1 MKSCDSG
8 AAPLPLL
15 LALAKGL
22 PSAAFLTLYHN
33 IDAASFGLLIV
44 PAAADLPISSGI
56 PIYLLSVVAGQLGF
70 LLASRFS
77 SACGGATIEL
87 VPLLAPLASC
97 VGIDQSG
104 LSSRTARASTLL
116 ALLSCTSLLI
126 ACSYFVIARF
136 KLGRLLRCIPL
147 IVLKAALTGVGVYM
161 VVEAI
166 KMGVAWKEEGGMSE
180 GETTVFLTE
189 TARAGSQ
196 LFGPPARPLLLAT
209 LLTLAGYIIVKKLGF
224 SQSQSLGYLAAV
236 AIAINALTLGG
247 VCCSAAP
254 GVRDPG
260 WYFGGDEEGEAQA
273 SALGLLAE
281 FRPSEVSLPV
291 LATALP
297 YMLSCVAMHAIVA
310 VTDMVSLE
318 AIASSSGDGPAVA
331 LDLNHEIGATA
342 VANLLAAAVGAMPNY
357 LQLTPSLIW

>member
-1 MKSCDSG
+1 MWRSNHRAGATAG
-8 AAPLPLL
+8 AARVVRRHRPIRPVVTHGSRVDPARPALVHLPLVRNCVICDC
-15 LALAKGL
+15 AL
-22 PSAAFLTLYHN
+22 
-33 IDAASFGLLIV
+33 
-44 PAAADLPISSGI
+44 
-56 PIYLLSVVAGQLGF
+56 
-70 LLASRFS
+70 
-77 SACGGATIEL
+77 
-87 VPLLAPLASC
+87 
-97 VGIDQSG
+97 
-104 LSSRTARASTLL
+104 
-116 ALLSCTSLLI
+116 
-126 ACSYFVIARF
+126 F

-254 GVRDPG
+254 GIRDPG

-273 SALGLLAE
+273 SALGLLTE
-281 FRPSEVSLPV
+281 FRPSEVLLPV

-297 YMLSCVAMHAIVA
+297 YTGPLSRRPSRLSCLSCRGAWSPRSCSRW
-310 VTDMVSLE
+310 VST
-318 AIASSSGDGPAVA
+318 SSSRRESA
-331 LDLNHEIGATA
+331 
-342 VANLLAAAVGAMPNY
+342 
-357 LQLTPSLIW
+357 PSP

>member
-1 MKSCDSG
+1 M
-8 AAPLPLL
+8 
-15 LALAKGL
+15 
-22 PSAAFLTLYHN
+22 
-33 IDAASFGLLIV
+33 
-44 PAAADLPISSGI
+44 
-56 PIYLLSVVAGQLGF
+56 
-70 LLASRFS
+70 
-77 SACGGATIEL
+77 
-87 VPLLAPLASC
+87 
-97 VGIDQSG
+97 
-104 LSSRTARASTLL
+104 
-116 ALLSCTSLLI
+116 
-126 ACSYFVIARF
+126 IARF

-310 VTDMVSLE
+310 VTDMVSRPSPLIP
-318 AIASSSGDGPAVA
+318 ATGPLSRPSRLSCLSCRGAWSPRSCSRWVSTSSSRRESA
-331 LDLNHEIGATA
+331 
-342 VANLLAAAVGAMPNY
+342 
-357 LQLTPSLIW
+357 PSP